1 MDDETMALARRVLLE
16 PNALDEQALE
26 KVFGRLLMNDI
37 DFSDLYFQIKCSES
51 WRLEDGVI
59 KSGDFD
65 IMQGV
70 GVRAIA
76 GDRTALAY
84 SDDLSVG
91 SINEAADTARSIA
104 DSTAERRSFLTPPRT
119 VAVPRLYGVEDP
131 LSSMSTMEK
140 TELLLRIDQRARSR
154 DPRIQQCNASISA
167 SHEVIL
173 VARSD
178 GALAADIRPLV
189 RVSVQVTAEQNGRR
203 EVATV
208 GGGGRFGYDEMTQ
221 DRIEAYIDQAVTEA
235 LLKLDS
241 RPAPAGSMTV
251 VLGPGWPGILLH
263 EAVGHGLEGDF
274 NRKRSSMFSGRI
286 GEQVAA
292 KGVTVVDDGTLRG
305 RRGSLTIDDEG
316 NPTERTVLIEDG
328 ILVGYMQD
336 MLNAQLMGGTTTG
349 NARRESFAAMPMPR
363 MTNTFMTN
371 GTLAPQEIVASV
383 KRGIYAVNFAGGQ
396 VDITSGK
403 FVFDATAAFLI
414 EDGRITAPVTGAT
427 LIGSG
432 ADSLR
437 DISLIGNDMA
447 LDNGIAVCGKDGQ
460 SIPVGVGQPT
470 LRIDNMTVGGRA

>member
-1 MDDETMALARRVLLE
+1 MDDDTMAAARRSLLE
-16 PNALDEQALE
+16 PNALDERALDR
-26 KVFGRLLMNDI
+26 VFTRLLKNDI
-37 DFSDLYFQIKCSES
+37 DFADLYFQVKRSES
-51 WRLEDGVI
+51 WRLEEGVI

-65 IMQGV
+65 IVQGV

-84 SDDLSVG
+84 SDDLSLG
-91 SINEAADTARSIA
+91 SINEAADTARAIA
-104 DSTAERRSFLTPPRT
+104 DSATERRSFQTPARG
-119 VAVPRLYGVEDP
+119 AAIPRLYGVEDP
-131 LSSMSTMEK
+131 LAAMSAKQK

-154 DPRIQQCNASISA
+154 DPRIQQCNASVSA

-203 EVATV
+203 ETASS
-208 GGGGRFGYDEMTQ
+208 GGGGRFSFAELTQ
-221 DRIEAYIDQAVTEA
+221 DRIDQYVDQAVDEA
-235 LLKLDS
+235 LVKLDA
-241 RPAPAGSMTV
+241 RPAPAGSMSV

-274 NRKRSSMFSGRI
+274 NRKRSSMFAGRI
-286 GEQVAA
+286 GERVAA
-292 KGVTVVDDGTLRG
+292 KGVSVVDDGALAG

-316 NPTERTVLIEDG
+316 NPTERTLLIEDG
-328 ILVGYMQD
+328 VLVGYMQD

-349 NARRESFAAMPMPR
+349 NARRESFAAMPVPR

-371 GTLAPQEIVASV
+371 GALAPEEIIASV
-383 KRGIYAVNFAGGQ
+383 KHGVYAVNFSGGQ

-414 EDGRITAPVTGAT
+414 EDGRITAPIKGAT

-432 ADSLR
+432 AESLR
-437 DISLIGNDMA
+437 EISLIGNDMA
-447 LDNGIAVCGKDGQ
+447 LDEGIAVCGKDGQ
-460 SIPVGVGQPT
+460 NVPVGVGQPT
-470 LRIDNMTVGGRA
+470 LRIDNMTVGGSA